1 MTQSS
6 ERIRLLLA
14 DHRPFMRLGLRST
27 LDGLPEVDVV
37 GEVDSWNETQAMARR
52 LRPDLLLTN
61 DRIGETDEVGVDEI
75 IAGILRL
82 NVRVLLLAGGT
93 TEAQCNAAR
102 DGATGLLHELSDEKL
117 LHSALHLV
125 ADGYLLV
132 KAPAE
137 TPAAPA
143 GGGRIDLLTDRE
155 VEVLTLIS
163 RGHSNGEISAILALS
178 DNTVKS
184 HVRNLLIKLGLRNRV
199 EAVIYAYDA
208 GLTSKQRLYGPH
220 GNSQTRAGAGRRA

>member
-1 MTQSS
+1 MTQAT

-27 LDGLPEVDVV
+27 LDRLPEVDVV
-37 GEVDSWNETQAMARR
+37 AETDTWNETQALARR

-61 DRIGETDEVGVDEI
+61 DRIGETNEVTVEEI
-75 IAGILRL
+75 IAGVLRL
-82 NVRVLLLAGGT
+82 GVRMLLLAGGT

-102 DGATGLLHELSDEKL
+102 DGATGLLHELSDQNL
-117 LHSALHLV
+117 LRSALHLV

-132 KAPAE
+132 KAPVE
-137 TPAAPA
+137 TPVVPVN
-143 GGGRIDLLTDRE
+143 GSGRLDLLTDRE

-163 RGHSNGEISAILALS
+163 RGHSNSEISTILALS

-208 GLTSKQRLYGPH
+208 GLAAKERMYGPH
-220 GNSQTRAGAGRRA
+220 GSQSRAGTARRS

>member
-1 MTQSS
+1 MTQSA

-14 DHRPFMRLGLRST
+14 DHRPFMRLGIRST
-27 LDGLPEVDVV
+27 LDRLPEVDVV
-37 GEVDSWNETQAMARR
+37 GEADTWNQTEALTRR

-61 DRIGETDEVGVDEI
+61 DRIGEADEIGADEI

-82 NVRVLLLAGGT
+82 DVRVLLLAGGT
-93 TEAQCNAAR
+93 TEAQYNAAR
-102 DGATGLLHELSDEKL
+102 DGATGLLHELSDQRL

-143 GGGRIDLLTDRE
+143 NAGRIDLLTDRE

-163 RGHSNGEISAILALS
+163 RGHSNGEISSILALS

-199 EAVIYAYDA
+199 EAVIHAYDA
-208 GLTSKQRLYGPH
+208 GLASKQRLYSPLNG
-220 GNSQTRAGAGRRA
+220 SQTRTGSGRRG

>member
-1 MTQSS
+1 MTQTTG
-6 ERIRLLLA
+6 RIRLLLA

-27 LDGLPEVDVV
+27 LDRLPEVDVV
-37 GEVDSWNETQAMARR
+37 AEVDTWNETQALARR

-61 DRIGETDEVGVDEI
+61 DRIGETDEVTVEEI
-75 IAGILRL
+75 IAGVLRL
-82 NVRVLLLAGGT
+82 GVRVLLLASGT

-102 DGATGLLHELSDEKL
+102 DGATGLLHELSDQNL
-117 LHSALHLV
+117 LRSALHLV

-132 KAPAE
+132 KAPVE
-137 TPAAPA
+137 TPSAPA
-143 GGGRIDLLTDRE
+143 NGGRIDLLTDRE

-163 RGHSNGEISAILALS
+163 RGHSNGEISTILALS

-208 GLTSKQRLYGPH
+208 GLAAKQRMYGLH
-220 GNSQTRAGAGRRA
+220 AGAQTRAGSGRRT